1 MKSEYLDVSNLQITT
16 DEAWENELKRLRK
29 IYTER
34 GALLASLLFPIIMVA
49 DYLYKMSEDG
59 YVEWFIVRLAPSFLI
74 LITFLLLKNVN
85 KQWKYHLLLF
95 ITIGSLFTSSAY
107 KISEQQ
113 TWTSFLSSNVILV
126 IAMSTLI
133 VARGWLVYFLFGYF
147 FFINLVL
154 NIYQHQDETFTM
166 FMSNYGVSLLALGAV
181 FIFAAET
188 RFVIMKRNFINSL
201 ALQNY
206 LKLLEKQKHVIE
218 RKNEDIT
225 ASINYA
231 QKIQKNILPRPEEI
245 EEYIEEYFIL
255 FKPRDIVSGDFY
267 WFTHIPNSLTSNHEV
282 LLWVVA
288 DCTGHGVPGA
298 LMSMLGN
305 ELLNEIVFHQHITS
319 PEDILTLLHEGI
331 FKTLKQKEGNSQDGM
346 DISVLLIDKIDKTVE
361 FAGAKH
367 TLIFT
372 KNGDF
377 FEVKGDKFSIGG
389 SLRGDKPCFTCNKI
403 HLEQDTEY
411 IFYMFSDG
419 YQDQFGGPQ
428 NKKFLSKN
436 FKKLLHKN
444 HSLDMNVQKQI
455 LDDTL
460 EEWRVLGQQA
470 QIDDILVTGIKLKV

>member
-126 IAMSTLI
+126 VAMSTLI

-188 RFVIMKRNFINSL
+188 RFAIMKRNFINSL

-255 FKPRDIVSGDFY
+255 FKPRDIVS
-267 WFTHIPNSLTSNHEV
+267 
-282 LLWVVA
+282 
-288 DCTGHGVPGA
+288 
-298 LMSMLGN
+298 
-305 ELLNEIVFHQHITS
+305 
-319 PEDILTLLHEGI
+319 
-331 FKTLKQKEGNSQDGM
+331 
-346 DISVLLIDKIDKTVE
+346 
-361 FAGAKH
+361 
-367 TLIFT
+367 
-372 KNGDF
+372 
-377 FEVKGDKFSIGG
+377 
-389 SLRGDKPCFTCNKI
+389 
-403 HLEQDTEY
+403 
-411 IFYMFSDG
+411 
-419 YQDQFGGPQ
+419 
-428 NKKFLSKN
+428 
-436 FKKLLHKN
+436 
-444 HSLDMNVQKQI
+444 
-455 LDDTL
+455 
-460 EEWRVLGQQA
+460 
-470 QIDDILVTGIKLKV
+470 

>member
-1 MKSEYLDVSNLQITT
+1 
-16 DEAWENELKRLRK
+16 
-29 IYTER
+29 
-34 GALLASLLFPIIMVA
+34 
-49 DYLYKMSEDG
+49 
-59 YVEWFIVRLAPSFLI
+59 
-74 LITFLLLKNVN
+74 
-85 KQWKYHLLLF
+85 
-95 ITIGSLFTSSAY
+95 
-107 KISEQQ
+107 
-113 TWTSFLSSNVILV
+113 
-126 IAMSTLI
+126 
-133 VARGWLVYFLFGYF
+133 
-147 FFINLVL
+147 
-154 NIYQHQDETFTM
+154 M

-188 RFVIMKRNFINSL
+188 RFAIMKRNFINSL